1 MVKKDRKQKT
11 SKRKL
16 LKQERLK
23 REKQKRLLTLVSIV
37 GIALVLIG
45 FVIIPTV
52 HTSLN
57 PIGDYVQ
64 ITPESIPLAEGTAIG
79 DPNSAIKI
87 EVFEDFKCSACR
99 NYTERIEP
107 LVISNHASK
116 GEIYYVI
123 YNYPFLDDESPT
135 KDSDRAA
142 TASQCAA
149 EQNRFWDFHKMLYAN
164 LNFTPNEFSE
174 ERMLAFADA
183 LNLNM
188 EKFTECFENNAV
200 QAIID
205 ENLNKGPE
213 MGVTG
218 TPSIYINGVNIKPGV
233 VPTYEEIKAAIEAD
247 LNETGG

>member
-1 MVKKDRKQKT
+1 
-11 SKRKL
+11 
-16 LKQERLK
+16 
-23 REKQKRLLTLVSIV
+23 
-37 GIALVLIG
+37 
-45 FVIIPTV
+45 
-52 HTSLN
+52 
-57 PIGDYVQ
+57 
-64 ITPESIPLAEGTAIG
+64 
-79 DPNSAIKI
+79 
-87 EVFEDFKCSACR
+87 
-99 NYTERIEP
+99 
-107 LVISNHASK
+107 
-116 GEIYYVI
+116 
-123 YNYPFLDDESPT
+123 
-135 KDSDRAA
+135 
-142 TASQCAA
+142 
-149 EQNRFWDFHKMLYAN
+149 MLYAN

-218 TPSIYINGVNIKPGV
+218 TPSIYINGVNIKPGF